1 MTKPILHFAHA
12 NGVPS
17 ACYQKMLAVLAQDYQ
32 VVCIPIIGTSPKYPI
47 TNHWFNLAQQVA
59 DSIESQAQ
67 GQPALV
73 LGHSLG
79 AMTSYLAAHHYP
91 HLFKAL
97 VMLDPPL
104 LNGLPA
110 YTFHVARYFGLDGNM
125 TPAKRSQSRRE
136 IWTSREEAALAL
148 RPKALFKAFDAD
160 CFADY
165 INYGFTECEEGVKLT
180 IPVATEVAIFKTAP
194 SNSWRYW
201 RKLKVPAA
209 LVVGKQSHFAQTGCP
224 ERLARWQPVSL
235 QYIEGGHMFP
245 LENPLETAAL
255 VKQLFDGLI

>member
-1 MTKPILHFAHA
+1 VA
-12 NGVPS
+12 N
-17 ACYQKMLAVLAQDYQ
+17 
-32 VVCIPIIGTSPKYPI
+32 
-47 TNHWFNLAQQVA
+47 
-59 DSIESQAQ
+59 SIESQAQ

-245 LENPLETAAL
+245 LRKSLRNSRLGQT
-255 VKQLFDGLI
+255 VI